1 MTATSYGVR
10 TRGSWP
16 QPVLL
21 THGWGRAHARP
32 WNDDVVAATL
42 RLERGGAKFLAEASA
57 LVADWSKPVL
67 SPAVLRHRSELWRQ
81 AGYEVAEP
89 LALFEHDLRHLARP
103 QTPVEK
109 SATLEELN
117 LLDREAFPMRWRIG
131 LLGLRESLEATPR
144 HVIYTIRDQTGLAG
158 FAIAGVGL
166 GIGYLQRLAVSPQAQ
181 GRGVGG
187 SLVAAALLWAR
198 RHGAASLLVNTQQS
212 NDRARALYL
221 RNGFHP
227 ARDGLVIMAAFGTD
241 F

>member
-32 WNDDVVAATL
+32 WNDDIAAATL

-57 LVADWSKPVL
+57 RVGEWSKPVL
-67 SPAVLRHRSELWRQ
+67 SPAILRHRSELWRQ

-103 QTPVEK
+103 QMPVER
-109 SATLEELN
+109 SATLEDLN
-117 LLDREAFPMRWRIG
+117 RLDREAFPVRWRMG
-131 LLGLRESLEATPR
+131 RAGLRESLDATPR
-144 HVIYTIRDQTGLAG
+144 HVIYTVCDQNGVAG
-158 FAIAGVGL
+158 FSIAGVGL
-166 GIGYLQRLAVSPQAQ
+166 GIGYLQRLAVSPRAE

-198 RHGAASLLVNTQQS
+198 RQGAGSLLVNTQHD
-212 NDRARALYL
+212 NARAKALYL
-221 RNGFHP
+221 RSGFQP
-227 ARDGLVIMAAFGTD
+227 VRDGLVIMALFGTS